1 MEYLV
6 KEGFKDAV
14 AAFQEESGINPG
26 VNMSMLDDQIK
37 IRDAVEAGS
46 IQEAV
51 ELVNDVDPE
60 ILDTNSTLFFHL
72 QQQQLLELIKQGD
85 VEKVLEFAQS
95 ELSARG
101 EENPEFLEELEQ
113 SLALLAFEDPTTSPY
128 ADLLKS
134 SQRLK
139 LVSELNSALL
149 ASQDQETTSRLS
161 VLMKLVLWTQEL
173 LQKKGLAFPKLT
185 NIASG
190 KLESSV

>member
-1 MEYLV
+1 M
-6 KEGFKDAV
+6 
-14 AAFQEESGINPG
+14 I
-26 VNMSMLDDQIK
+26 
-37 IRDAVEAGS
+37 
-46 IQEAV
+46 
-51 ELVNDVDPE
+51 
-60 ILDTNSTLFFHL
+60 
-72 QQQQLLELIKQGD
+72 QGD
-85 VEKVLEFAQS
+85 IEKVLEFAQS

-128 ADLLKS
+128 ADLLKT

-161 VLMKLVLWTQEL
+161 VLMKLVLWAQDQ
-173 LQKKGLAFPKLT
+173 LQKKGLTFPKLT

-190 KLESSV
+190 KLETSTDSATV